1 MINPLSKEPTLN
13 SIPQPFEGLLVV
25 SIEQAVAAPLCS
37 CQLAEGGARV
47 IKIERHEGDFARNY
61 DTAVKGESSYFV
73 WANHGKESLDMNFK
87 QPDDAELLH
96 NILTD
101 ADIFI
106 QNLAPGA
113 CERAGFGSEEL
124 RKKYPK
130 LITCDISGYGEGG
143 DYADMKAYDF
153 LVQCESG
160 LVAINGAPEAHGR
173 IGVSICDIG
182 SGMNALIGIQN
193 ALLVRARTGKG
204 LGVKIS
210 LFDTAAD
217 WMQVPYLHS
226 EYAGKAPKRAG
237 LHHPSIAPYGGY
249 TTQDNEVL
257 AISIQ
262 NEREWVN
269 FCSKI
274 LNDVEVSIDSR
285 FNSVKNRV
293 SNRKALDVIINQIF
307 NNNPR
312 AHLEKIL
319 KQASIAYGA
328 VNSVES
334 FAQHP
339 QLRRNT
345 VTLQSGDTAQIIDSA
360 IQYTNGSSGE
370 VSSQHFGAIP
380 SLGQHS
386 EAIRAEFSKPEKQ
399 GW

>member
-1 MINPLSKEPTLN
+1 MNTS
-13 SIPQPFEGLLVV
+13 PQPFEGLLVV

-61 DTAVKGESSYFV
+61 DAAVKGESSYFV
-73 WANHGKESLDMNFK
+73 WANHDKESLTMDFK
-87 QPDDAELLH
+87 QPEDAALLH
-96 NILTD
+96 NLLAK

-113 CERAGFGSEEL
+113 CERAGFGSEAL
-124 RKKYPK
+124 RKQHPK
-130 LITCDISGYGEGG
+130 LITCDISGYGESG

-160 LVAINGAPEAHGR
+160 LVAINGSPEAHGR

-193 ALLVRARTGKG
+193 ALLVRARTGTG
-204 LGVKIS
+204 TGVKIS

-217 WMQVPYLHS
+217 WMQVPFLHT

-249 TTQDNEVL
+249 TTQDDEIL

-269 FCSKI
+269 FCREI
-274 LNDVEVSIDSR
+274 LGNAELTVEAR
-285 FNSVKNRV
+285 FNNIKNRV
-293 SNRKALDVIINQIF
+293 ANRQALDEIINHVF
-307 NNNPR
+307 NHKTR
-312 AHLEKIL
+312 AELEVML
-319 KQASIAYGA
+319 KQAAIAYGA

-334 FAQHP
+334 LAKHP
-339 QLRRNT
+339 QLRRRA
-345 VTLQSGDTAQIIDSA
+345 VTLQTGETADIIDSP
-360 IQYTNGSSGE
+360 IQYIDAHCID
-370 VSSQHFGAIP
+370 QRAKPFGAVP
-380 SLGQHS
+380 QLGQHS
-386 EAIRAEFSKPEKQ
+386 DAIRQEFGSKD
-399 GW
+399 

>member
-1 MINPLSKEPTLN
+1 MNTSPL
-13 SIPQPFEGLLVV
+13 PFEGLLVV

-47 IKIERHEGDFARNY
+47 IKIERHEGDFARHY
-61 DTAVKGESSYFV
+61 DSAVKGESSYFV
-73 WANHGKESLDMNFK
+73 WANHSKESLTMDFK
-87 QPDDAELLH
+87 QPEDAALLH
-96 NILTD
+96 KILAD

-113 CERAGFGSEEL
+113 CERAGFGSESL
-124 RKKYPK
+124 RKKHPK
-130 LITCDISGYGEGG
+130 LITCDISGYGEMG

-160 LVAINGAPEAHGR
+160 LVAINGSPEAHGR

-204 LGVKIS
+204 IGVKIS

-249 TTQDNEVL
+249 STLDNEIL

-269 FCSKI
+269 FCTEI
-274 LNDVEVSIDSR
+274 LADATLAADTRFDS
-285 FNSVKNRV
+285 V
-293 SNRKALDVIINQIF
+293 SNRVRNREALDVIINQVF
-307 NNNPR
+307 NHKTR
-312 AHLEKIL
+312 AELEVIL
-319 KQASIAYGA
+319 KQARIAYGA

-334 FAQHP
+334 FAQHS

-345 VTLQSGDTAQIIDSA
+345 VTLQSGDTAEIIDNP
-360 IQYTNGSSGE
+360 IQYTVDQSDDASAKP
-370 VSSQHFGAIP
+370 FGTVP
-380 SLGQHS
+380 TLGQHS
-386 EAIRAEFSKPEKQ
+386 AAIRKEYGES
-399 GW
+399 

>member
-1 MINPLSKEPTLN
+1 MNTNPL
-13 SIPQPFEGLLVV
+13 PFEGLLVV

-47 IKIERHEGDFARNY
+47 IKVERHDGDFARHY
-61 DTAVKGESSYFV
+61 DSAVKGESSYFT
-73 WANHGKESLDMNFK
+73 WANHGKESLVMDFK
-87 QPDDAELLH
+87 QPDDAALLH
-96 NILTD
+96 ALLAD

-113 CERAGFGSEEL
+113 CKRAGFSSAEL
-124 RKKYPK
+124 RKKHPS
-130 LITCDISGYGEGG
+130 LITCDISGYGETG

-193 ALLVRARTGKG
+193 ALLVRARTGAG
-204 LGVKIS
+204 SGVKIS

-217 WMQVPYLHS
+217 WMQVPFLHS

-249 TTQDNEVL
+249 STQDGEIL

-269 FCSKI
+269 FCVHI
-274 LNDVEVSIDSR
+274 LANESLATDGR
-285 FNSVKNRV
+285 FNNVKNRV
-293 SNRKALDVIINQIF
+293 SNRQALDIVINQIF
-307 NNNPR
+307 NNKTR
-312 AHLEKIL
+312 AELEVIL

-334 FAQHP
+334 LGKHS

-345 VTLQSGDTAQIIDSA
+345 VTLQSGDTAEIIDSP
-360 IQYTNGSSGE
+360 IQYTEQSGKLFTKP
-370 VSSQHFGAIP
+370 FGTVP
-380 SLGQHS
+380 RLGQHS
-386 EAIRAEFSKPEKQ
+386 QAIRKEFGKA
-399 GW
+399 